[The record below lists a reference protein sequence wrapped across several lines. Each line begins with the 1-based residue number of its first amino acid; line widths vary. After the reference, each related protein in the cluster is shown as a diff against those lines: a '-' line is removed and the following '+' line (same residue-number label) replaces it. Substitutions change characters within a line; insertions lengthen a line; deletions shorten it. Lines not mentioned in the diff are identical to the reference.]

1 LKKFGRIAL
10 KTILWII
17 TSVIFLVLLVVILI
31 QVPAVQNF
39 VKNKAVSF
47 LEGKIHTKVQI
58 GHLSLGLPKLL
69 ILQDVY
75 FEDQKKDTLIAGD
88 KLKVDISLFKL
99 LHNKVEINE
108 INLQG
113 ITANVSR
120 GADSVF
126 NFDYIINAFV
136 GEQKKEVKPEDTT
149 STMKFSLDKINL
161 DRINI
166 KYKDVTTGNNVRFLL
181 GHFDTRIKD
190 FDMDKMK
197 FTIPRI
203 TLSGVNAR
211 IIQTPTGSS
220 IAQAAAVDTATKPLN
235 MDLNLGIIDVSKI
248 KVDYRSSE
256 MSANV
261 NLNKLLVDMDK
272 IDLKNQKV
280 GIKSIEL
287 NDTKAALSLAK
298 PKTVQKAVVKTIKK
312 LDTLVSSPQTSKW
325 AVTMG
330 KVSFTNDNI
339 KFDNEAQKAIPK
351 GLDFGHMNM
360 RNLNAEAENIS
371 YSPDTISG
379 KINAFSFNEKSG
391 LKINK
396 FHTAFFY
403 GPTNAYMN
411 DLLLET
417 PQTVLQRS
425 VQVRYPSIDAI
436 TKNIGELGINANL
449 DGSRLG
455 LKDVLLLMPTMA
467 TMEPFKS
474 SPGTVFKIN
483 GKVSGQVNNL
493 NIPSL
498 EVTGLSS
505 THIKASAKMKGLPD
519 VNKAYFDVNIADF
532 TTSRGDIAKLAPAGS
547 IPPNVSIPEN
557 MNLKGTFKGGM
568 TNFDTKM
575 GLRSSYGAVD
585 LVASMKNG
593 QHKGAERYTANIKA
607 NDLNVGALTKQPQ
620 MVGKITMSADLKGVS
635 LDPKKAS
642 IQFNGNLAKAYVK
655 GYTYQNLVLKGS
667 SSNGNY
673 TAIARMKDPN
683 INFSLDA
690 KAYLNRKYPSVN
702 GTLLVDS
709 INLQKLNFVKD
720 DMRFHGKMVANVPTA
735 DPDYLN
741 ADILATDLLLINK
754 GQRIQMDT
762 VSLKSTANAD
772 SSTLRLKTPMM
783 TAHMAGKYKLT
794 QIGDAMQ
801 DVINKYFNTAIAGGQ
816 QVAEKSQKSKVK
828 SQKPEL
834 KTKNSKPTTR
844 YSPQQFVFDA
854 KLVKT
859 PLLTQ
864 FAPDLKQL
872 DPVLLKGSFNSQ
884 TGELVVNGSM
894 PKVVYGTNTVNN
906 VTLAIN
912 TGNNALNYNFAVD
925 EVKVGSSLDLLYT
938 SLSGS
943 AQNNKLNMNLQ
954 VRDKAKKDRY
964 RLAGVFSVL
973 PNQYQF
979 SFLQDGLL
987 LDYTK
992 WAVNADNSLQYGP
1005 KGILA
1010 HNFTITNSNQVLSI
1024 NSNPQEF
1031 NAPVTVNFNNF
1042 KIETLTKIAQ
1052 QDSLLVGGTI
1062 NGKAEI
1068 SNFQQSPVFTAAID
1082 VNDFSFKGDTVG
1094 NIALK
1099 VNNQTENAYAASMSI
1114 TGKGNQVDLNGIYYT
1129 SPESKFDMNL
1139 NIVSLSMKS
1148 IEGFSFGSLRNASGN
1163 ITGRLKITGTTD
1175 APSVRGD
1182 VHFNK
1187 VGFNVAM
1194 LNSYFRMPQ
1203 ESITFNDEGI
1213 RFNDFTLVD
1222 STGSKAVVSGSVYTK
1237 TYTDFAFGLDI
1248 NARNF
1253 RVINSTQADN
1263 KLYYGKLF
1271 MDTRVKIR
1279 GNMTKPVV
1287 DANLTVNEKTDLT
1300 IVLPTTDPSVED
1312 RKGVVVFIN
1321 KDAPKLDSILLA
1333 RRLDSLKKSQ
1343 VTGMDVSATIN
1354 VDKNAAFT
1362 IVIDE
1367 ANGDIVHLKGEA
1379 SLNAAIDP
1387 SGKINLTGT
1396 YEVNSGSYN
1405 LSYATVKR
1413 TFNFKKGSTIVWT
1426 GDPTSANIDLTA
1438 IYVASVPPID
1448 LVENQLTGSD
1458 NQVQYKQK
1466 LPFNVNLNLKNQL
1479 LTPDISF
1486 DIVLPDSN
1494 YSVSSEVT
1502 NTVNT
1507 RLAQVRQDPNEM
1519 NKQVLGVLVLG
1530 HFIGDNPLQSL
1541 GAGTTAEGL
1550 VRNSVSSLLSDQLN
1564 RLAGNLIAGVDLNFG
1579 LTSGEDYSSGTATNR
1594 TDLNV
1599 GLSKRFLNDR
1609 LTVSVGNNFNLEG
1622 NQQGQKATNIAG
1634 DVSVNYK
1641 LSKDGRY
1648 ALRAYRRDEFIV
1660 IQGQIIETGLGFT
1673 LTVDYNRFKEIFR
1686 KRTAE
1691 ERALRRRYQQQEKE
1705 KKKAQDDAAK
1715 AQNDAV
1721 KAEEQKE
1728 PEQKKQTPTTN

>member
-1 LKKFGRIAL
+1 MKKIGRIAL

-17 TSVIFLVLLVVILI
+17 ASVLFLVLLVVVLI

-39 VKNKAVSF
+39 AKDKAVNF
-47 LEGKIHTKVQI
+47 LQGKIHTKVQI
-58 GHLSLGLPKLL
+58 GHISLGLPKLL
-69 ILQDVY
+69 VLENVY
-75 FEDQKKDTLIAGD
+75 FEDQKKDTLIAGE

-126 NFDYIINAFV
+126 NFDYITKAFV

-149 STMKFSLDKINL
+149 STMKFSLDKIIL

-166 KYKDVTTGNNVRFLL
+166 KFKDKITGNDVKFLL

-197 FTIPRI
+197 FTIPKI
-203 TLSGVNAR
+203 TLSDVNAR
-211 IIQTPTGSS
+211 IIQTPTGPPPP
-220 IAQAAAVDTATKPLN
+220 DTATAPLN
-235 MDLNLGIIDVSKI
+235 MDLNLGVIDVSKI
-248 KVDYRSSE
+248 KVDYQSSE
-256 MSANV
+256 MNANV
-261 NLNKLLVDMDK
+261 DLNKLLVDMDK
-272 IDLKNQKV
+272 IDLKKQKV

-287 NDTKAALSLAK
+287 NNTNAALSLAK
-298 PKTVQKAVVKTIKK
+298 PKTVQKAIVKAVKK

-325 AVTMG
+325 VVTLG
-330 KVSFTNDNI
+330 KVNFTNDNI

-351 GLDFGHMNM
+351 GLDFGHMDI
-360 RNLNAEAENIS
+360 RSLNAGAENIS
-371 YSPDTISG
+371 YNPDTISG
-379 KINAFSFNEKSG
+379 KINSFSFSEKSG

-417 PQTVLQRS
+417 PQTVLQKS
-425 VQVRYPSIDAI
+425 VQVRYPSIAAI
-436 TKNIGELGINANL
+436 TKNIGALGINANL

-483 GKVSGQVNNL
+483 GKVKGQVNNL
-493 NIPSL
+493 DIPSL
-498 EVTGLSS
+498 EVSGLGN

-532 TTSRGDIAKLAPAGS
+532 TTSSKDIAKLAPAGS
-547 IPPNVSIPEN
+547 IPSNVSIPEK
-557 MNLKGTFKGGM
+557 MSLKGTFKGGM

-575 GLRSSYGAVD
+575 QLRSSYGAVD
-585 LVASMKNG
+585 LIAAMKNG
-593 QHKGAERYTANIKA
+593 EHKGKEIYTANIKA

-620 MVGKITMSADLKGVS
+620 MVGKITMNADLKGVS

-642 IQFNGNLAKAYVK
+642 IQFNGNLTKAYVK

-667 SSNGNY
+667 SENGNY
-673 TAIARMKDPN
+673 TAVARMKDPN
-683 INFSLDA
+683 IDFSLDA

-720 DMRFHGKMVANVPTA
+720 DMRFHGKLVANVPTA

-741 ADILATDLLLINK
+741 ADILATDLLVVNK
-754 GQRIQMDT
+754 GQRIQLDT

-772 SSTLRLKTPMM
+772 SSTLRLKTPIM

-794 QIGDAMQ
+794 QIADALQ

-816 QVAEKSQKSKVK
+816 QVAVVKSQKSKIK
-828 SQKPEL
+828 SQKTKL
-834 KTKNSKPTTR
+834 KTQNSKPIAR
-844 YSPQQFVFDA
+844 YSPQQFVFEA
-854 KLVKT
+854 RLVKT

-872 DPVLLKGSFNSQ
+872 DPVQLKGSFNSE
-884 TGELVVNGSM
+884 TGELIVNGSM
-894 PKVVYGTNTVNN
+894 PKVVYGTNTVSN
-906 VTLAIN
+906 VTLAVN
-912 TGNNALNYNFAVD
+912 TNNNALNYNVGID
-925 EVKVGSSLDLLYT
+925 QIKVGSSLNLLYT
-938 SLSGS
+938 SLSGK
-943 AQNNKLNMNLQ
+943 AQDNKLDISLQ
-954 VRDKAKKDRY
+954 VRDKAKKERY
-964 RLAGVFSVL
+964 RIAGLFSIL

-979 SFLQDGLL
+979 NFIPDGLL

-992 WAVNADNSLQYGP
+992 WTVNADNFLQYGP

-1010 HNFTITNSNQVLSI
+1010 HNFTITNTNQVLSI

-1031 NAPVTVNFNNF
+1031 NAPVTVNFTNF
-1042 KIETLTKIAQ
+1042 RIETLTKIAQ

-1062 NGKAEI
+1062 NGQADV
-1068 SNFQQSPVFTAAID
+1068 SNLDKSPLFTAAID
-1082 VNDFSFKGDTVG
+1082 VNNLNFKGDTLG
-1094 NIALK
+1094 NVALK
-1099 VNNQTENAYAASMSI
+1099 VNNQTENAYAASVSI
-1114 TGKGNQVDLNGIYYT
+1114 TGKGNQVDLTGLYYT
-1129 SPESKFDMNL
+1129 DPESRFDMNL
-1139 NIVSLSMKS
+1139 NIVSLNMKS
-1148 IEGFSFGSLRNASGN
+1148 IEGFSFGSLRNSSGN
-1163 ITGRLKITGTTD
+1163 ISGQLKITGTTD
-1175 APSVRGD
+1175 APSIRGD
-1182 VHFNK
+1182 VNFNK

-1203 ESITFNDEGI
+1203 ESITFNEQGI

-1222 STGSKAVVSGSVYTK
+1222 STNNKAVISGSIFTK

-1248 NARNF
+1248 NANNF
-1253 RVINSTQADN
+1253 RAMNSTQADN

-1271 MDTRVKIR
+1271 IDTRVKIR
-1279 GNMTKPVV
+1279 GNMKKPVV
-1287 DANLTVNEKTDLT
+1287 DANLTVNEKTDMT
-1300 IVLPTTDPSVED
+1300 VVLPTTDPSVED

-1321 KDAPKLDSILLA
+1321 HDASKLDSILLA
-1333 RRLDSLKKSQ
+1333 KRLDSLKKSQ

-1354 VDKNAAFT
+1354 VNKNAAFT

-1367 ANGDIVHLKGEA
+1367 SNGDIVHLKGEA
-1379 SLNAAIDP
+1379 SLNAGIDP

-1413 TFNFKKGSTIVWT
+1413 KFNFKKGSTIVWT

-1438 IYVASVPPID
+1438 IYVANVPPID

-1458 NQVQYKQK
+1458 NSVQYKQK
-1466 LPFNVNLNLKNQL
+1466 LPFNVNLKLKNQL

-1486 DIVLPDSN
+1486 DIVLPDSS

-1502 NTVNT
+1502 SNVNT

-1530 HFIGDNPLQSL
+1530 HFIGDNPLQSQ
-1541 GAGTTAEGL
+1541 GAGFSAEGL

-1564 RLAGNLIAGVDLNFG
+1564 KLAGNLIDGVDLNFG

-1599 GLSKRFLNDR
+1599 GVSKRFLNDR

-1686 KRTAE
+1686 KRTTQ
-1691 ERALRRRYQQQEKE
+1691 ERALRHKYLQEEKE
-1705 KKKAQDDAAK
+1705 KKQKEDDAIK
-1715 AQNDAV
+1715 AQNEAI
-1721 KAEEQKE
+1721 KADEQKPQE
-1728 PEQKKQTPTTN
+1728 PKKQTTTSN

>member
-1 LKKFGRIAL
+1 MKKFGRIAL

-17 TSVIFLVLLVVILI
+17 ASVIFLVLLVVILI

-39 VKNKAVSF
+39 AKDKAVNF
-47 LEGKIHTKVQI
+47 LQGKIHTKVQI
-58 GHLSLGLPKLL
+58 GHISLGLPKLL
-69 ILQDVY
+69 VLQDVY

-88 KLKVDISLFKL
+88 NLKVDISLFKL

-126 NFDYIINAFV
+126 NFDYIIKAFV

-149 STMKFSLDKINL
+149 STMKFSLDKIIL

-166 KYKDVTTGNNVRFLL
+166 KYKDLTTGNDVRFLL

-203 TLSGVNAR
+203 TLSDVNAR
-211 IIQTPTGSS
+211 IIQTPAGSS
-220 IAQAAAVDTATKPLN
+220 IAQAAAVDTATTPLN
-235 MDLNLGIIDVSKI
+235 MDLNLGVIDVSKI
-248 KVDYRSSE
+248 KVDYQSSE
-256 MSANV
+256 MTANV
-261 NLNKLLVDMDK
+261 NLNKFLVNMDK
-272 IDLKNQKV
+272 VDLKNQKV
-280 GIKSIEL
+280 GIQSIEL

-298 PKTVQKAVVKTIKK
+298 PKTVQKAITKTAKK
-312 LDTLVSSPQTSKW
+312 LDTLMSFPQTSKW
-325 AVTMG
+325 AVTLG

-351 GLDFGHMNM
+351 GLDFGHMDM

-379 KINAFSFNEKSG
+379 KINSFSFNEKSG

-396 FHTAFFY
+396 FHTVFFY

-417 PQTVLQRS
+417 PQTVLQKS

-436 TKNIGELGINANL
+436 TKNIGALGINANL

-483 GKVSGQVNNL
+483 GKVRGQVNNL
-493 NIPSL
+493 EIPNL

-519 VNKAYFDVNIADF
+519 VNKAYFDINIADF
-532 TTSRGDIAKLAPAGS
+532 TTSRTDIAKLAPAGS
-547 IPPNVSIPEN
+547 IPPNVSIPEK

-568 TNFDTKM
+568 TDFDTKM
-575 GLRSSYGAVD
+575 GLRSSYGTVD
-585 LVASMKNG
+585 LIAAMKNG
-593 QHKGAERYTANIKA
+593 KHKGAERYTASIKA

-642 IQFNGNLAKAYVK
+642 IRFNGNLKKAYVK
-655 GYTYQNLVLKGS
+655 GYTYQNLVMKGT

-673 TAIARMKDPN
+673 TILARMKDPN
-683 INFSLDA
+683 INFNVDA
-690 KAYLNRKYPSVN
+690 KANLNKKYPSVN
-702 GTLLVDS
+702 GTLLIDS

-720 DMRFHGKMVANVPTA
+720 DMRFHGKLIANVPTA

-741 ADILATDLLLINK
+741 ADILATDLLVVNK
-754 GQRIQMDT
+754 GQRIQLDT

-772 SSTLRLKTPMM
+772 SSTLRLKTPIM

-801 DVINKYFNTAIAGGQ
+801 DVVNKYFNTAIAGGQ
-816 QVAEKSQKSKVK
+816 QATVK
-828 SQKPEL
+828 SQKL
-834 KTKNSKPTTR
+834 KVNQKNKPTTDHPPLTTR

-864 FAPDLKQL
+864 FVPDLKEL
-872 DPVLLKGSFNSQ
+872 DPVQLKGSFNSQ
-884 TGELVVNGSM
+884 SGELVVNGSA
-894 PKVVYGTNTVNN
+894 PKVVYGTNTVDN
-906 VTLAIN
+906 VKLDIN
-912 TGNNALNYNFAVD
+912 TANNALNYNFGVD
-925 EVKVGSSLDLLYT
+925 KIRVGSSLELLYT
-938 SLSGS
+938 SLSGK
-943 AQNNKLNMNLQ
+943 AQDNKLDISLQ
-954 VRDKAKKDRY
+954 VRDAEKKERY
-964 RLAGVFSVL
+964 RIAGLFSIL

-979 SFLQDGLL
+979 SFAKDGLL
-987 LDYTK
+987 LDYLPWT
-992 WAVNADNSLQYGP
+992 ANADNYLQYGP

-1010 HNFTITNSNQVLSI
+1010 HNFTITNANQVLSV

-1031 NAPVTVNFNNF
+1031 NAPITVNFNNF
-1042 KIETLTKIAQ
+1042 RIEALTKMAK
-1052 QDSLLVGGTI
+1052 QDSLLVGGVI
-1062 NGKAEI
+1062 DGKAEI
-1068 SNFQQSPVFTAAID
+1068 SNLQKSPLFTAAID
-1082 VNDFSFKGDTVG
+1082 VHDFNFKGDTVG

-1114 TGKGNQVDLNGIYYT
+1114 TGKGNQVDLTGMYYT
-1129 SPESKFDMNL
+1129 SPESRFDMNL
-1139 NIVSLSMKS
+1139 NIVNLSMKS
-1148 IEGFSFGSLRNASGN
+1148 IEGFSFGSLRNSSGN
-1163 ITGRLKITGTTD
+1163 ITGQLKIAGTTT
-1175 APSVRGD
+1175 APAVRGD
-1182 VHFNK
+1182 IHFNK

-1222 STGSKAVVSGSVYTK
+1222 STNNKAVISGSIFTK

-1253 RVINSTQADN
+1253 RVMNSTQADN

-1279 GNMTKPVV
+1279 GNMDKPVV
-1287 DANLTVNEKTDLT
+1287 DANLTVNEKTDMT

-1312 RKGVVVFIN
+1312 RKGVVEFIDQN
-1321 KDAPKLDSILLA
+1321 APKLDSILLA
-1333 RRLDSLKKSQ
+1333 KQLDSLKKSD
-1343 VTGMDVSATIN
+1343 VTGMDVSANIIVN
-1354 VDKNAAFT
+1354 KNAAFT

-1367 ANGDIVHLKGEA
+1367 SNGDVVHLKGEA
-1379 SLNAAIDP
+1379 NLNGGIDP
-1387 SGKINLTGT
+1387 SGKTNLTGT
-1396 YEVNSGSYN
+1396 YVVNSGSYE

-1413 TFNFKKGSTIVWT
+1413 KFNFKQGSTIVWT

-1438 IYVASVPPID
+1438 IYVANVPPID
-1448 LVENQLTGSD
+1448 LVENQIDATNSTM
-1458 NQVQYKQK
+1458 YKQK
-1466 LPFNVNLNLKNQL
+1466 LPFNVNLKLKNQL

-1486 DIVLPDSN
+1486 DIILPDSN
-1494 YSVSSEVT
+1494 YTVSSDVT

-1530 HFIGDNPLQSL
+1530 HFIGDNPLQSQ
-1541 GAGTTAEGL
+1541 GAGTSVEGI

-1564 RLAGNLIAGVDLNFG
+1564 RLAGNLIEGVDLNFG

-1599 GLSKRFLNDR
+1599 GISKRFLNDR

-1622 NQQGQKATNIAG
+1622 NQQGQKASNIAG

-1686 KRTAE
+1686 KRTRE
-1691 ERALRRRYQQQEKE
+1691 ERQLRQRYKEQEKA

-1715 AQNDAV
+1715 AHDDAI
-1721 KAEEQKE
+1721 KTEEQRQ
-1728 PEQKKQTPTTN
+1728 PEKKQQTTTN

>member
-1 LKKFGRIAL
+1 MKKIGRIAL

-17 TSVIFLVLLVVILI
+17 ASILLLVLLVVVLI

-39 VKNKAVSF
+39 AKDKAVNF
-47 LEGKIHTKVQI
+47 LQGKIHTKVQI
-58 GHLSLGLPKLL
+58 GHISLGLPKLL
-69 ILQDVY
+69 VLENVY
-75 FEDQKKDTLIAGD
+75 FEDQKKDTLIAGE

-99 LHNKVEINE
+99 LQNKVEINE

-113 ITANVSR
+113 ITTNVSR

-126 NFDYIINAFV
+126 NFDYIIKAFV

-149 STMKFSLDKINL
+149 STMKFSLDKIIL

-166 KYKDVTTGNNVRFLL
+166 KYKDKITGNDVKFLL

-197 FTIPRI
+197 FTIPKI

-211 IIQTPTGSS
+211 IIQTPTGPPP
-220 IAQAAAVDTATKPLN
+220 VDTATTPLN
-235 MDLNLGIIDVSKI
+235 MDLNLGVIDISKI
-248 KVDYRSSE
+248 KVDYQSSE
-256 MSANV
+256 MTANV
-261 NLNKLLVDMDK
+261 DLNKLLVEMDK
-272 IDLKNQKV
+272 IDLKKQKV
-280 GIKSIEL
+280 GIKNIEL

-298 PKTVQKAVVKTIKK
+298 PKTVQKAIVKAVKK

-325 AVTMG
+325 AVTLG
-330 KVSFTNDNI
+330 KINFSNDNI

-351 GLDFGHMNM
+351 GLDFGHMDI
-360 RNLNAEAENIS
+360 RNLNAGAENIS
-371 YSPDTISG
+371 YNPDTISG
-379 KINAFSFNEKSG
+379 KINSFSFSDKSG

-396 FHTAFFY
+396 FHTSFFY

-417 PQTVLQRS
+417 PQTVLQKS

-436 TKNIGELGINANL
+436 TKNIGALGINANL

-483 GKVSGQVNNL
+483 GKVKGQVNNL
-493 NIPSL
+493 DIPSL
-498 EVTGLSS
+498 EINGLGI

-519 VNKAYFDVNIADF
+519 VNKAYFDVNIVDF
-532 TTSRGDIAKLAPAGS
+532 TTSSTDIAKLAPAGS
-547 IPPNVSIPEN
+547 IPPNVSIPEK

-568 TNFDTKM
+568 TNFDTKL

-585 LVASMKNG
+585 LVAAMKNG
-593 QHKGAERYTANIKA
+593 EHKGKEIYTAHIKA

-620 MVGKITMSADLKGVS
+620 MVGKITMNADLKGVS

-642 IQFNGNLAKAYVK
+642 IQFNGNLVKAYVK

-667 SSNGNY
+667 SENGNY
-673 TAIARMKDPN
+673 TAVARMKDPN

-741 ADILATDLLLINK
+741 ADILATDLLVVNK
-754 GQRIQMDT
+754 GQRIQLDT

-772 SSTLRLKTPMM
+772 SSTLRLKTPIM

-794 QIGDAMQ
+794 QIADALQ

-828 SQKPEL
+828 SQKL
-834 KTKNSKPTTR
+834 KTPLPVARPK

-854 KLVKT
+854 RLVKT

-872 DPVLLKGSFNSQ
+872 DPVVLNGSFNSES
-884 TGELVVNGSM
+884 GELVVKGSI
-894 PKVVYGTNTVNN
+894 PKVIYGTNTVNN
-906 VTLAIN
+906 VKLDIN
-912 TGNNALNYNFAVD
+912 TNNNALNYNLAAD
-925 EVKVGSSLDLLYT
+925 EIKVGSSLDLLYT
-938 SLSGS
+938 SISGK
-943 AQNNKLNMNLQ
+943 AQDNKLNVSLE
-954 VRDKAKKDRY
+954 VRDAAKKDRY
-964 RLAGVFSVL
+964 KLAGIFSVL

-979 SFLQDGLL
+979 SFAQDGLL
-987 LDYTK
+987 LDYLP
-992 WAVNADNSLQYGP
+992 WAVSPDNYLQYGP

-1010 HNFTITNSNQVLSI
+1010 HNFTISNTNQVLSV

-1031 NAPVTVNFNNF
+1031 NAPITVNFNNF
-1042 KIETLTKIAQ
+1042 RIEALTKIAK
-1052 QDSLLVGGTI
+1052 QDSLLVGGVI
-1062 NGKAEI
+1062 DGKAEI
-1068 SNFQQSPVFTAAID
+1068 SNFQKSPIFTAAID
-1082 VNDFSFKGDTVG
+1082 VKDFNFKGDTVG
-1094 NIALK
+1094 NIAVK

-1114 TGKGNQVDLNGIYYT
+1114 TGKGNQVDLNGTYYT

-1139 NIVSLSMKS
+1139 NIVNLSMKS
-1148 IEGFSFGSLRNASGN
+1148 IEGFSFGSLRNSSGN
-1163 ITGRLKITGTTD
+1163 ITGQLKITGTTA
-1175 APSVRGD
+1175 APAVRGD
-1182 VHFNK
+1182 INFNK

-1222 STGSKAVVSGSVYTK
+1222 STDNKAVISGSILTK

-1253 RVINSTQADN
+1253 RAMNSTQADN

-1271 MDTRVKIR
+1271 LDTRVKIR
-1279 GNMTKPVV
+1279 GNMDKPIV
-1287 DANLTVNEKTDLT
+1287 DANLTVNEKTDMT

-1312 RKGVVVFIN
+1312 RKGVVEFIDQN
-1321 KDAPKLDSILLA
+1321 APKLDSILLA
-1333 RRLDSLKKSQ
+1333 KQLDSLKKSNLK
-1343 VTGMDVSATIN
+1343 GLDVSATIN
-1354 VDKNAAFT
+1354 VNKNAAFT
-1362 IVIDE
+1362 VVIDE
-1367 ANGDIVHLKGEA
+1367 SNGDVVHLKGEA

-1396 YEVNSGSYN
+1396 YEVNSGSYE

-1413 TFNFKKGSTIVWT
+1413 KFNFKKGSTIVWT
-1426 GDPTSANIDLTA
+1426 GDPTSANINLTA
-1438 IYVASVPPID
+1438 IYVANVPPID
-1448 LVENQLTGSD
+1448 LVESQSTD
-1458 NQVQYKQK
+1458 NTVQYKQK
-1466 LPFNVNLNLKNQL
+1466 LPFNVNLSLKNQL

-1494 YSVSSEVT
+1494 YSVSSDVIT
-1502 NTVNT
+1502 NVNT

-1530 HFIGDNPLQSL
+1530 HFIGDNPLQSQ
-1541 GAGTTAEGL
+1541 GAGFSAEGL

-1564 RLAGNLIAGVDLNFG
+1564 RLAGNLIEGVDLNFG

-1609 LTVSVGNNFNLEG
+1609 LTVTVGNNFNLEG
-1622 NQQGQKATNIAG
+1622 NQQGQKAANIAG
-1634 DVSVNYK
+1634 DVSANYK

-1648 ALRAYRRDEFIV
+1648 TLRAYRRDEFIV
-1660 IQGQIIETGLGFT
+1660 FQGQIIETGLGFT

-1686 KRTAE
+1686 KRTQQ
-1691 ERALRRRYQQQEKE
+1691 EREMRRKYLQQEKD
-1705 KKKAQDDAAK
+1705 KKKAQDDATNK
-1715 AQNDAV
+1715 ANDAA

-1728 PEQKKQTPTTN
+1728 QEKKQQTPTSN